1 MDNEQLKLLIVDDE
15 IAYLDSL
22 RDILE
27 YQGKYNVE
35 VAYNG
40 EDAIKKASAFLPD
53 LIVCDVGMPNMDG
66 YQILEELKKNET
78 TINIPFIF
86 LTGRA
91 DKKDQRKGMNLG
103 ADDYLT
109 KPFTAQEIL
118 AAIKARLKKHRKE
131 TKVYEGKIHN
141 IKKVVSTTL
150 PHELRS
156 PLSTIMGFT
165 QLIRTRFD
173 SFTKEEILVMLN
185 DVENSGK
192 RLLRLISNYIFYNR
206 LVNNPE
212 TFFDQ
217 NPVPVIY
224 SSMVLDTIPYE
235 IASKYERINDLT
247 IRISNANIIISNECF
262 NKLVEELTENAFK
275 FSKKGDSVEVL
286 TDIEDNHYKISFVD
300 EGIEMTKDDFMKIG
314 IFEQFQR
321 DSLEQQGSGMGLA
334 IVSQII
340 ELFKGR
346 LEFIAEPGGRTTFNV
361 FIPLANDQFEQT
373 NI

>member
-1 MDNEQLKLLIVDDE
+1 MENEQLKLLIIDDE
-15 IAYLDSL
+15 EIYLDSL

-40 EDAIKKASAFLPD
+40 EDAIKKATSFLPD

-78 TINIPFIF
+78 TVNIPFIF

-91 DKKDQRKGMNLG
+91 DKQDQRKGMNLG

-109 KPFTAQEIL
+109 KPFTADEIL
-118 AAIKARLKKHRKE
+118 AAIKARLKKHIKE

-141 IKKVVSTTL
+141 IKKVVSATL

-156 PLSTIMGFT
+156 PLSTILGFT

-173 SFTKEEILVMLN
+173 SFTKGEILVMLN
-185 DVENSGK
+185 DVEVSGK

-212 TFFDQ
+212 TFFQ
-217 NPVPVIY
+217 TNHTPVIY
-224 SSMVLDTIPYE
+224 SSMILDTIPYE
-235 IASKYERINDLT
+235 IASKYERTEDLT
-247 IRISNANIIISNECF
+247 VKIANADIIITNECF
-262 NKLVEELTENAFK
+262 NKLVEELTDNAFK
-275 FSKKGDSVEVL
+275 FSKKGGSVEIL
-286 TDIEDNHYKISFVD
+286 TEIVDNHYKISFVD
-300 EGIEMTKDDFMKIG
+300 EGIEMTSEDFKKIG
-314 IFEQFQR
+314 VFEQFQR
-321 DSLEQQGSGMGLA
+321 DTLEQQGSGMGLA

-346 LEFIAEPGGRTTFNV
+346 FEFIAEPGGRTTFNV
-361 FIPLANDQFEQT
+361 FLPLAKDKIPQ
-373 NI
+373 